1 MSDFDPTPAE
11 MDGYV
16 VSTVASL
23 DAPAKARE
31 LLRRQD
37 GLYFSGATLADRARV
52 REEVRAARTEDV
64 RALAPSVDAI
74 AGAGCVCAFG
84 NGEVIRASG
93 EDFNVVDLLA

>member
-1 MSDFDPTPAE
+1 

-37 GLYFSGATLADRARV
+37 GLYFSGATLEDRARV
-52 REEVRAARTEDV
+52 REEVRAAG
-64 RALAPSVDAI
+64 I
-74 AGAGCVCAFG
+74 G
-84 NGEVIRASG
+84 
-93 EDFNVVDLLA
+93 

>member
-1 MSDFDPTPAE
+1 M
-11 MDGYV
+11 
-16 VSTVASL
+16 
-23 DAPAKARE
+23 
-31 LLRRQD
+31 
-37 GLYFSGATLADRARV
+37 